1 MKPLI
6 WKEFRENFKWAA
18 LVVLLLGGITIL
30 QGPPTLLKFMKQ
42 EFLLPV
48 SLFAAG
54 CGAALG
60 FLQVFFESRGDR
72 RALLLHRPMSPSRIF
87 LGKAVVGVGLYLLAL
102 GIPLAWSVAWA
113 ATPGH
118 YAAPFRWRMAL
129 PWLAD
134 ILTGVVYYFAGMLL
148 AQREARWYGSRG
160 LGLAA
165 AFLCSFLVWA
175 LPEFGQALLAIGIL
189 GSLLAVAAWGSFL
202 TGGAYAP
209 QPRLAKAALATT
221 FLLGLLSLSVG
232 GKVAIGA
239 WFDSDT
245 RYRYTLDR
253 EGRVLVVRTEHGA
266 ITSVT
271 DLEGRQPQALAGKPL
286 ETSALTEFEAPFS
299 GSLWPSFR
307 SYRNLGRLSVW
318 YGNESRPGSELWY
331 YVPDQGRLLGYD
343 APSKR
348 LIGSIGPDGFIP
360 PGQQP
365 RQRFQGEPS
374 HASFLYD
381 AGPAAYLDL
390 SGCVSTVNFARRT
403 VRTLFTPAEGET
415 LQGTLQWKDEKRKRT
430 RAFVLTDRSV
440 HLVEESGAPVFTA
453 PLACDREEYGL
464 VHVGRLEDPER
475 FVVWYEPSWYLWADA
490 GKSMPSYLVE
500 YDAAGREIARRTLPP
515 RPLPPPP
522 YIQALFG
529 LVSPLVET
537 SVLVGGTQDA
547 ISGARSVGGREVRP
561 LLLLLLFTAQYFIP
575 GVGWEARADGG
586 VVLAFAT
593 LSLLSAAAC
602 ALGCF
607 LLARRYAFSRAR
619 RIGWALCGLLFGWVG
634 LLLMFALQEWP
645 ARVGCPGCRKRRVVS
660 RDACE
665 HCGAPHAAPAPDGT
679 EIFETTTE
687 GGGAIRNAVYQTAT
701 LDGEHRM

>member
-6 WKEFRENFKWAA
+6 WKEFRENLKWAA
-18 LVVLLLGGITIL
+18 LILLLLGGITAL
-30 QGPPTLLKFMKQ
+30 QGPPSLWKFMNQ

-72 RALLLHRPMSPSRIF
+72 RALLLHRPMSASRIF
-87 LGKAVVGVGLYLLAL
+87 LGKAVAGVGLYLLAL
-102 GIPLAWSVAWA
+102 GIPFAWSVGWA

-118 YAAPFRWRMAL
+118 NAAPFRWPMAL

-134 ILTGVVYYFAGMLL
+134 ILTGVVYYFAGMLT

-165 AFLCSFLVWA
+165 AFFCSFLVWA

-189 GSLLAVAAWGSFL
+189 GTLLAVAAWGSFL

-209 QPRLAKAALATT
+209 QPRLARAALATT
-221 FLLGLLSLSVG
+221 FLLGLLALSVG
-232 GKVAIGA
+232 VKVAIGA

-253 EGRVLVVRTEHGA
+253 EGRALVVHTEHGA
-266 ITSVT
+266 IKSVT

-286 ETSALTEFEAPFS
+286 ETSTLEEVEAPFS
-299 GSLWPSFR
+299 GLPWPCFR
-307 SYRNLGRLSVW
+307 SYRNPGRFLVR
-318 YGNESRPGSELWY
+318 YANETRPGSEQWC

-343 APSKR
+343 IPSRR
-348 LIGSIGPDGFIP
+348 LIGSIGPDGFVP
-360 PGQQP
+360 PGQPP
-365 RQRFQGEPS
+365 RERFQGEPS
-374 HASFLYD
+374 HASFLYE

-390 SGCVSTVNFARRT
+390 SGRVYTVNFARRT

-415 LQGTLQWKDEKRKRT
+415 VQGALQWKDEKRKRT
-430 RAFVLTDRSV
+430 RAFVLTDRLV
-440 HLVEESGAPVFTA
+440 HLVEESGAPVFFA
-453 PLACDREEYGL
+453 PLVYDREDYGL

-475 FVVWYEPSWYLWADA
+475 FVVWYEPSWHLWADA

-515 RPLPPPP
+515 RPLPRPP
-522 YIQALFG
+522 YAQALFG
-529 LVSPLVET
+529 LATSPAET
-537 SVLVGGTQDA
+537 GLLVGGTKDP
-547 ISGARSVGGREVRP
+547 ISGARSDGGREVRP
-561 LLLLLLFTAQYFIP
+561 LFVLLLFTVQYFVP
-575 GVGWEARADGG
+575 GVGWEAGSDGR
-586 VVLAFAT
+586 VVLAFAA

-602 ALGCF
+602 ALVCF

-619 RIGWALCGLLFGWVG
+619 RIGWALGGLLFGWVG
-634 LLLMFALQEWP
+634 LLLMLALQEWP
-645 ARVGCPGCRKRRVVS
+645 ARVACPGCRKPRVVS
-660 RDACE
+660 RDTCE
-665 HCGAPHAAPAPDGT
+665 HCGAPHAAPALDGT

-687 GGGAIRNAVYQTAT
+687 SGRAIRNAVYQTAT
-701 LDGEHRM
+701 LDGEDRT